1 MATLKVSEEQ
11 HNYTLADLFIT
22 ALLVGAIIQLAVWL
36 ML

>member
-1 MATLKVSEEQ
+1 MKKK
-11 HNYTLADLFIT
+11 NYTLIDLFTT